1 MHRTIFLLSV
11 ALAFLLNACGL
22 LDYEPKG
29 SYHVDVPHPP
39 PKQIYFNIE
48 NVTKGD
54 TLILWDTATF
64 YYDAEYEGHAFS
76 EIRPYLDG
84 KAFSY
89 SVTSY
94 SFSFDT
100 RHFED
105 GPHTL
110 TIVFW
115 VRTESGSLADRL
127 GLEGYV
133 VKKEIPV
140 YIDNRI
146 FEGDIILNDIQF
158 VDGLPA
164 LSWTPYP
171 YKNFQKGALLRELS
185 NNGKIQIDTVAT
197 WRRPAT
203 SYWIDST
210 FIGGAAEYYVSI
222 RARDRSYQSDKQGI
236 NIPLPAFSDIAIVDS
251 GALEIRW
258 VEPAQPIPNF
268 NAYLIMKGIQKFYN
282 KTSWIAW
289 QDSFVIRDISQTSFI
304 DRQPVFGQPLVY
316 RLVLQT
322 AAGKIIASQKTYK
335 YGKPFPSIISAQ
347 YVPGRDQ
354 FCLLGYDENHHTTN
368 LFFDEE
374 SETYT
379 VFPDYFIAFS
389 PDGQMAF
396 KIAKGE
402 TRGIVY
408 RVNPSQPDEILDHF
422 QLRTPDGA
430 AEQFWKFSVTNNGY
444 LAFEDQGDNN
454 VAYDALHKWRIYYK
468 SSKEVGHLNQI
479 APNGKYAFFSD
490 GWMYRIAINK
500 FQKLYSIPEADH
512 AKVTF
517 MEDPEFILFTS
528 NQAITICNT
537 IDKSEVRRFPIERD
551 LYHPVIDP
559 VSHHLGGFTRGEQ
572 YYRIYDLE
580 TGALV
585 KEIPIAFQENSI
597 GSTLFYWAKNT
608 LFSRQPNVGTAYMK
622 IFW

>member
-1 MHRTIFLLSV
+1 MHKTIFFLSV
-11 ALAFLLNACGL
+11 ALSFLVNACGL
-22 LDYEPKG
+22 LDYEPDG
-29 SYHVDVPHPP
+29 THYVDVPKPP
-39 PKQIYFNIE
+39 PKQIYFNVE
-48 NVTKGD
+48 NVSEGD

-64 YYDAEYEGHAFS
+64 YYEAQYEGHAFS

-84 KAFSY
+84 KGLSY

-110 TIVFW
+110 TVVFW

-146 FEGDIILNDIQF
+146 FEGKIILNDIQF

-171 YKNFQKGALLRELS
+171 YKNFQKGALVRELS

-197 WRRPAT
+197 WHRPAT

-210 FIGGAAEYYVSI
+210 FIGGSAEYYVVI
-222 RARDRSYQSDKQGI
+222 QARGRSYRSEKKGI
-236 NIPLPAFSDIAIVDS
+236 NISLPAFSSISTSDS
-251 GALEIRW
+251 DFIELHW
-258 VEPAQPIPNF
+258 TEPAQPVPNF
-268 NAYLIMKGIQKFYN
+268 KAYLIKKGIQKLYN
-282 KTSWIAW
+282 HITWIVW

-322 AAGKIIASQKTYK
+322 EAGEIIASQKTYK

-354 FCLLGYDENHHTTN
+354 FCILGYDDNDHTTN

-374 SETYT
+374 LETYT
-379 VFPDYFIAFS
+379 VFPNYFIAFS
-389 PDGQMAF
+389 PDGQLAF

-402 TRGIVY
+402 TNGIVY
-408 RVNPSQPDEILDHF
+408 RVNPNQPDEILDRF
-422 QLRTPDGA
+422 QLRTPSGA

-468 SSKEVGHLNQI
+468 SINTVGRLNKI

-490 GWMYRIAINK
+490 GWIYRIAINK
-500 FQKLYSIPEADH
+500 FQKLYSIPRADH
-512 AKVTF
+512 SKLTF
-517 MEDPEFILFTS
+517 MEDAEFIVFTN

-537 IDKSEVRRFPIERD
+537 IDKSEIRRFPIERD

-585 KEIPIAFQENSI
+585 KEIPIAFQESSF
-597 GSTLFYWAKNT
+597 GLTLFYWAKNT
-608 LFSRQPNVGTAYMK
+608 LFTRQPNIGSAYMK
-622 IFW
+622 IHW